1 MKYIFTTFF
10 SVFYAAWAIDENRT
24 YLVINKFSEP
34 ISGIDESLTQ
44 NFEQVSFNFQTHV
57 PDIFQDIKIELN
69 PAGRYIEKIKDLGE
83 NHNVDYV
90 VYNDI
95 KYEGDKLVI
104 EGLFFNTLSGGL
116 INRRMINVTNYEDRI
131 FNELNLWVGKI
142 LTEIQNE
149 WEQKRKSV
157 LFLDP
162 EKIKYDK
169 TPFGAALRSFV
180 VPGWGQMYSGNILS
194 AGVWGGIEFFLVSAF
209 IFSYSNYDKSAKS
222 FLNNSDLY
230 NKTDDEKK
238 VSFYRNAAE
247 LDWSNHVLYS
257 KMAIALAGT
266 SLIGWISNTIH
277 AWVFG
282 PRPYTNIYQKGRATS
297 VSPTR

>member
-1 MKYIFTTFF
+1 MLF
-10 SVFYAAWAIDENRT
+10 SVFNAALTLDQNGT
-24 YLVINKFSEP
+24 YLVLNKFNEP
-34 ISGIDESLTQ
+34 ISGIDQSLTK
-44 NFEQVSFNFQTHV
+44 NFEQASFNFQTHI
-57 PDIFQDIKIELN
+57 PDIFQDINIELN
-69 PAGRYIEKIKDLGE
+69 PAGKYMEKIKDLGE
-83 NHNVDYV
+83 NYNVDHV
-90 VYNDI
+90 VFNDI
-95 KYEGDKLVI
+95 KYDGDKLVI

-116 INRRMINVTNYEDRI
+116 ISRRMINVSNYEDRI
-131 FNELNLWVGKI
+131 LNELNLWVGKI
-142 LTEIQNE
+142 LTGIQNE
-149 WEQKRKSV
+149 WEQKRESV

-162 EKIKYDK
+162 EKIEYDK
-169 TPFGAALRSFV
+169 TPFGAAIRSFV

-194 AGVWGGIEFFLVSAF
+194 AGIWVGIEFSLVSAF
-209 IFSYSNYDKSAKS
+209 IFSYNNYDKSAKS
-222 FLNNSDLY
+222 FLNNSNLY

-247 LDWSNHVLYS
+247 ISWSNHVLYS

-297 VSPTR
+297 VSLTR

>member
-1 MKYIFTTFF
+1 MKYIFTILF
-10 SVFYAAWAIDENRT
+10 SVFYAAWAIDQGRT
-24 YLVINKFSEP
+24 YLVLNKLNEP

-44 NFEQVSFNFQTHV
+44 NFEQASFNFQTHV

-69 PAGRYIEKIKDLGE
+69 PAGKHMEKIKNLGE
-83 NHNVDYV
+83 NYNVDYV

-116 INRRMINVTNYEDRI
+116 ISRRMINVSNYEDGI

-162 EKIKYDK
+162 EKIKHDK
-169 TPFGAALRSFV
+169 TPLGAALRSFL

-194 AGVWGGIEFFLVSAF
+194 AGIWGGIEFSLISAF
-209 IFSYSNYDKSAKS
+209 IFSYNNYDKSAKS

-257 KMAIALAGT
+257 KMSIALAGT

>member
-1 MKYIFTTFF
+1 MKYIFTILF
-10 SVFYAAWAIDENRT
+10 SVFYAAWAIDQGRT
-24 YLVINKFSEP
+24 YLVLNKLNEP

-44 NFEQVSFNFQTHV
+44 NFEQASFNFQTHV

-69 PAGRYIEKIKDLGE
+69 PAGKHMEKIKNLGE
-83 NHNVDYV
+83 NYNVDYV

-95 KYEGDKLVI
+95 RYEGDKLVI

-116 INRRMINVTNYEDRI
+116 ISRRVINVSNYEDRI

-162 EKIKYDK
+162 EKIKHDK
-169 TPFGAALRSFV
+169 TPLGAALRSFL

-194 AGVWGGIEFFLVSAF
+194 AGIWGGIEFSLISAF
-209 IFSYSNYDKSAKS
+209 IFSYNNYDKSAKS

-257 KMAIALAGT
+257 KMAITLAGT

>member
-1 MKYIFTTFF
+1 MDQGK
-10 SVFYAAWAIDENRT
+10 T
-24 YLVINKFSEP
+24 YLVLNKLNEP

-44 NFEQVSFNFQTHV
+44 NFKQASFNFQTHV
-57 PDIFQDIKIELN
+57 PDLFQDIKIELS
-69 PAGRYIEKIKDLGE
+69 PAGKHMEKIKSLGE
-83 NHNVDYV
+83 NYNVDYV

-95 KYEGDKLVI
+95 NYEGDKLVI

-116 INRRMINVTNYEDRI
+116 ISRRMINVSNYEGRI
-131 FNELNLWVGKI
+131 LNELNLWVGKI

-162 EKIKYDK
+162 EKIKHDK
-169 TPFGAALRSFV
+169 TPLGAALRSFV

-194 AGVWGGIEFFLVSAF
+194 AGIWGGIEFSLISAF
-209 IFSYSNYDKSAKS
+209 IFSYNNYDKSAKS
-222 FLNNSDLY
+222 FLNNSELY

-247 LDWSNHVLYS
+247 VDWSNHVFYS
-257 KMAIALAGT
+257 KMAITLAGT

-297 VSPTR
+297 LSPKS

>member
-1 MKYIFTTFF
+1 MKYIFTILF
-10 SVFYAAWAIDENRT
+10 SVFYAAWAIDQGRT
-24 YLVINKFSEP
+24 YLVLNKLNEP

-44 NFEQVSFNFQTHV
+44 NFEQASFNFQTHV

-69 PAGRYIEKIKDLGE
+69 PAGKHMEKIKNLGE
-83 NHNVDYV
+83 NYNVDYV

-116 INRRMINVTNYEDRI
+116 ISRRMINVSNYEDGI

-162 EKIKYDK
+162 EKIKHDK
-169 TPFGAALRSFV
+169 TPLGAALRSFL

-209 IFSYSNYDKSAKS
+209 IFSYNNYDKSAKS

-257 KMAIALAGT
+257 KMSIALAGT

>member
-1 MKYIFTTFF
+1 MANQDSLLQKSIHDLNYYYNAFLKMT
-10 SVFYAAWAIDENRT
+10 EN
-24 YLVINKFSEP
+24 LILS
-34 ISGIDESLTQ
+34 D
-44 NFEQVSFNFQTHV
+44 
-57 PDIFQDIKIELN
+57 DLN
-69 PAGRYIEKIKDLGE
+69 
-83 NHNVDYV
+83 
-90 VYNDI
+90 
-95 KYEGDKLVI
+95 
-104 EGLFFNTLSGGL
+104 
-116 INRRMINVTNYEDRI
+116 EDRI

-162 EKIKYDK
+162 EKIKHDK
-169 TPFGAALRSFV
+169 TPLGAALRSFL

-194 AGVWGGIEFFLVSAF
+194 AGIWGGIEFSLISAF
-209 IFSYSNYDKSAKS
+209 IFSYNNYDKSAKS

-247 LDWSNHVLYS
+247 IDWSNHVLYS
-257 KMAIALAGT
+257 KMAITLAGT

>member
-1 MKYIFTTFF
+1 MKHIFTTFF
-10 SVFYAAWAIDENRT
+10 SVFYAVWAIDENRT

-44 NFEQVSFNFQTHV
+44 NFGQASFNFQTHV

-83 NHNVDYV
+83 NYNVDYV
-90 VYNDI
+90 VHNNI

-116 INRRMINVTNYEDRI
+116 INRRMINVSNYEDGI

-162 EKIKYDK
+162 EKIKHDK
-169 TPFGAALRSFV
+169 TPLGAALRSFL

-194 AGVWGGIEFFLVSAF
+194 AGIWGGIEFSLISAF
-209 IFSYSNYDKSAKS
+209 IFSYNNYDKSAKS

-247 LDWSNHVLYS
+247 IDWSNHVLYS
-257 KMAIALAGT
+257 KMAITLAGT

>member
-1 MKYIFTTFF
+1 MKYIFTILF
-10 SVFYAAWAIDENRT
+10 SVFYAAWAKDQGRT
-24 YLVINKFSEP
+24 YLVLNKLNEP

-44 NFEQVSFNFQTHV
+44 NFEQASFNFQTHV

-69 PAGRYIEKIKDLGE
+69 PAGKHMEKIKNLGE
-83 NHNVDYV
+83 NYNVDYV

-95 KYEGDKLVI
+95 KYKGDKLVI

-116 INRRMINVTNYEDRI
+116 ISRRVINVSNYEDRI

-162 EKIKYDK
+162 EKIKHDK
-169 TPFGAALRSFV
+169 TPIGAALRSFL

-194 AGVWGGIEFFLVSAF
+194 AGIWVGIEFSLISAF
-209 IFSYSNYDKSAKS
+209 IFSYNNYDKSAKS

-257 KMAIALAGT
+257 KMAITLAGT

>member
-1 MKYIFTTFF
+1 LKYIFTTLF
-10 SVFYAAWAIDENRT
+10 SVFYVAWAMDQGRT
-24 YLVINKFSEP
+24 YLVLNKLNEP

-44 NFEQVSFNFQTHV
+44 NFEQASFNFQTHV

-69 PAGRYIEKIKDLGE
+69 PAGKHMEKIKNLGE
-83 NHNVDYV
+83 NYNVDYV

-116 INRRMINVTNYEDRI
+116 ISRRMINVSNYEDRI

-162 EKIKYDK
+162 EKIKHDK
-169 TPFGAALRSFV
+169 TPLGAALRSFL

-194 AGVWGGIEFFLVSAF
+194 AGIWGGIEFSLISAF
-209 IFSYSNYDKSAKS
+209 IFSYNNYDKSAKS

-238 VSFYRNAAE
+238 VSSYRNAAE
-247 LDWSNHVLYS
+247 IDWSNHVLYS
-257 KMAIALAGT
+257 KMAITLAGT

>member
-1 MKYIFTTFF
+1 MKYIFTTLF
-10 SVFYAAWAIDENRT
+10 SVFYVAWAMDQGRT
-24 YLVINKFSEP
+24 YLVLNKLNEP

-44 NFEQVSFNFQTHV
+44 NFEQASFNFQTHV

-69 PAGRYIEKIKDLGE
+69 PAGKHMEKIKNLGE
-83 NHNVDYV
+83 NYNVDYV
-90 VYNDI
+90 LYNDI
-95 KYEGDKLVI
+95 KYEDDKLVI

-116 INRRMINVTNYEDRI
+116 ISRRMIKVSNYEDRI

-162 EKIKYDK
+162 EKINHDK
-169 TPFGAALRSFV
+169 TPLGAALRSFL
-180 VPGWGQMYSGNILS
+180 VPGWGQMYSGNTLS
-194 AGVWGGIEFFLVSAF
+194 AGIWGGIEFSLISAF
-209 IFSYSNYDKSAKS
+209 IFSYNNYDKSAKS

-238 VSFYRNAAE
+238 VSSYRNAAE
-247 LDWSNHVLYS
+247 IDWSNHVLYS
-257 KMAIALAGT
+257 KMAITLAGT

>member
-1 MKYIFTTFF
+1 M
-10 SVFYAAWAIDENRT
+10 DQGRT
-24 YLVINKFSEP
+24 YLVLNKLNEP

-44 NFEQVSFNFQTHV
+44 NFEQASFNFQTHV

-69 PAGRYIEKIKDLGE
+69 PAGKHMEKIKNLGE
-83 NHNVDYV
+83 NYNVDYV

-116 INRRMINVTNYEDRI
+116 ISRRVINVSNYEDRI

-162 EKIKYDK
+162 EKIKHDK
-169 TPFGAALRSFV
+169 TPLGAALRSFL

-194 AGVWGGIEFFLVSAF
+194 AGIWGGIEFSLISAF
-209 IFSYSNYDKSAKS
+209 IFSYNNYDKSAKS

-247 LDWSNHVLYS
+247 IDWSNHVLYS
-257 KMAIALAGT
+257 KMAITLAGT

-282 PRPYTNIYQKGRATS
+282 PRPYTNIYQKGSATS